1 MIRVVA
7 LVRVVRNVRMVS
19 KIPGREHRGEFQL
32 HSSHGWRVGD
42 KFLPSWFPLIIGR
55 VLYGAGE
62 ERHIKWGRNSIIL

>member
-1 MIRVVA
+1 
-7 LVRVVRNVRMVS
+7 MVS

-55 VLYGAGE
+55 VTCTELERRDISNGGE
-62 ERHIKWGRNSIIL
+62 IL